1 MKEKLL
7 KKKVVIPTAIVL
19 VLIIIIASM
28 SGGGGEYI
36 PAVAISGDG
45 NGYAQA
51 SGGGETSASGQ
62 PQGVHAVSLRSED
75 FAKSKNILDD
85 RIYAIEINQALS
97 RGLDTTTGE
106 FFLLNHFV
114 GGRETAVFVMFDVPV
129 DDLLHAGISPF
140 LAIYKDG
147 EFVAELDWRFIIDDY
162 TLLFQPT
169 NMSDV
174 GDWAVGEY
182 AIEVWLDGELAA
194 YRAAHFHQSSPY
206 RVLLVPVTANYSGT
220 VIAPSGIWMT
230 GAAQIAATF
239 PVARADLDIVLGAAL
254 DLSHL
259 DIDNPNNLRQLWIY
273 VNNLQTRGR
282 DYDAIVGIVAHPMG
296 GFLGFTY
303 GAPTVIA
310 SESDPE
316 LISTVVHEIAHL
328 FGIGDEYEGGA
339 ANPAVNMMPYGMT
352 GWDMVSNMMGIA
364 GSDLSGYRPPVMRGM
379 DVEGFFGEGSPIFPM
394 QRPYYVAGN
403 LLLHNP
409 ISYMSSGGIN
419 DPWRL
424 WVTSDQ
430 WIHKHRILTGV
441 DIHLVDSDTRTLV
454 LQNASSRIATFRPAQ
469 IYEAMA
475 LEIRGALNANGTF
488 TPLPWY
494 HFEIENI
501 YLDSGTAGNYSVVFF
516 DASGAVISQEFFNVS
531 FEMEISAEDGQR
543 SFITTPEA
551 AVDLLFEFPLQTA
564 RIAIYHGD
572 DELHS
577 VTLSQTAPT
586 VSFTGLA
593 DDQQLGDSVTLTWDA
608 AGEGEL
614 FFEIWYSPDDDV
626 YINIATDI
634 TGRSF
639 TADLTQLPGTSE
651 GFFYI
656 YVTDGVRTATGYSPW
671 IQVPYKAPIIVTRQ
685 TEIPRIT
692 VTDEFVLEVDI
703 YDKQDGWLWD
713 LEEVEWTLDGELF
726 MAGDVLWV
734 WPFELAPGEHIF
746 TITAANSVGLT
757 VSGEFSLYIVDD
769 DSALPDDWSRVDIVT
784 ALANGYAIDLRRL
797 DMPINR
803 GRFAEFINTL
813 YVFMHDDE
821 DIDYMYLPEY
831 VEGQII
837 DGGATSYEF
846 FLMVYFGLM
855 EAPSGRFNPNGT
867 ITQLEAALI
876 MYRIAELADPDWFG
890 AGASD
895 AEILDW
901 LYSQGILDESGPNAL
916 NESQPLTNRLA
927 MVRLGRLYQAVFE

>member
-7 KKKVVIPTAIVL
+7 KKKVIIPAAIVL

-28 SGGGGEYI
+28 GGGGEYI

-51 SGGGETSASGQ
+51 GGGGETSASGQ
-62 PQGVHAVSLRSED
+62 LQGLQAVSLRSED
-75 FAKSKNILDD
+75 FANSKNILDD

-114 GGRETAVFVMFDVPV
+114 GGRETAIFVMFDVPV

-140 LAIYKDG
+140 LAIYKDD
-147 EFVAELDWRFIIDDY
+147 EFVAELDWRFIVDDY

-182 AIEVWLDGELAA
+182 AIEVWIDGELSA
-194 YRAAHFHQSSPY
+194 YRVAHFHQSSPF
-206 RVLLVPVTANYSGT
+206 RVLLVPVVANYSGT
-220 VIAPSGIWMT
+220 VIAPSGTWMT
-230 GAAQIAATF
+230 AAAQIEATF
-239 PVARADLDIVLGAAL
+239 PVARADFDVVLGAEL

-259 DIDNPNNLRQLWIY
+259 DVDNPDNFGALWTA
-273 VNNLQTRGR
+273 VNNLQTRSR

-296 GFLGFTY
+296 GFLGFTF
-303 GAPTVIA
+303 GPPTAIA

-316 LISTVVHEIAHL
+316 MISTVVHEIAHL

-339 ANPAVNMMPYGMT
+339 ASIAVNMMPYGMT
-352 GWDMVSNMMGIA
+352 GWDMINQ
-364 GSDLSGYRPPVMRGM
+364 SDNILVGYRAAVMRGM
-379 DVEGFFGEGSPIFPM
+379 DAPGFFGEGSPIFFE
-394 QRPYYVAGN
+394 QRPFYVAGQA
-403 LLLHNP
+403 LLNHP
-409 ISYMSSGGIN
+409 ISYMSSGGVG

-424 WVTSDQ
+424 WVTSDI
-430 WIHKHRILTGV
+430 WIHKHRIFTGV
-441 DIHLVDSDTRTLV
+441 DLHLVNDAAFGFASRS
-454 LQNASSRIATFRPAQ
+454 ASSRIATFRAAE
-469 IYEAMA
+469 IREVTAI
-475 LEIRGALNANGTF
+475 EIRGEIHADGTF
-488 TPLPWY
+488 IPLPWY
-494 HFEIENI
+494 HFEIENT
-501 YLDSGTAGNYSVVFF
+501 YLDVGTHGSYSVVFL
-516 DASGAVISQEFFNVS
+516 DAAGDVISQEFFDIN
-531 FEMEISAEDGQR
+531 FEMETSAEDGQR
-543 SFITTPEA
+543 SFVAITETPVE
-551 AVDLLFEFPLQTA
+551 LLFEFPANTA
-564 RIAIYHGD
+564 RIVINHD
-572 DELHS
+572 SNEIHE